1 MLKPRFYSQVIEL
14 KQRKFMSQ
22 VSEIL
27 ENGLYFRHWAA
38 QAEDTTA
45 GASKTTA
52 VVMLIHGLGEHCQRY
67 EHLATYLNT
76 AGYALS
82 SMDLPSHGQSDGIR
96 GHIDSFESYE
106 NAALQLYA
114 RIQSLC
120 SDTPIFLLGH
130 SMGGLIATKLL
141 LKHQDKFAGAMLSG
155 AAIQS
160 PQEPPA
166 WQVTLIKI
174 IARFFPKAPMLALD
188 ASAVSRDPA
197 VVEKYMNDPLV
208 SQAKLSAQFLLSM
221 TNTMEHCK
229 DNAKFIHLPV
239 KIMHG
244 SADVMTAPEGSQL
257 LHDSLGSN
265 DKSITLYDGLY
276 HEIFNEPEGEDI
288 FTEMINWM
296 EARIS

>member
-1 MLKPRFYSQVIEL
+1 
-14 KQRKFMSQ
+14 MSQ
-22 VSEIL
+22 VSETL
-27 ENGLYFRHWAA
+27 EDGLYFRHWAIS
-38 QAEDTTA
+38 QAADA
-45 GASKTTA
+45 GKPKA

-67 EHLATYLNT
+67 EHLAKHLNK
-76 AGYALS
+76 AGFALS

-96 GHIDSFESYE
+96 GHIDSFDNYE
-106 NAALQLYA
+106 NAVLELHTRTKALYP
-114 RIQSLC
+114 
-120 SDTPIFLLGH
+120 DTPIFLLGH

-141 LKHQDKFAGAMLSG
+141 LNHQDKFAGAMLSG

-166 WQVTLIKI
+166 WQVLIIKTV
-174 IARFFPKAPMLALD
+174 AKLFPKAPMLALD

-197 VVEKYMNDPLV
+197 VVDKYMNDPLV

-257 LHDSLGSN
+257 LHDSIGSE
-265 DKSITLYDGLY
+265 DKMITLYDGLY
-276 HEIFNEPEGEDI
+276 HEIFNEPEGQDI
-288 FTEMINWM
+288 FAEMVSWM
-296 EARIS
+296 DTRIT